1 MQFHYLTYMIMSLS
15 TRTCAPGVIKFTIL
29 VNPPYPSLLYT
40 LSDLCLGVEKKIF
53 KEIMHFHYMAY
64 VSMPKH
70 KNPCPRG
77 KFFTILVNPSFN
89 YYIYSVCLI
98 NANEQRRNVLKKY
111 TSIFQFLPQILFLW
125 SRGHENLQFFVSLPT
140 RCYIPK
146 LVKTGPVNLK
156 EKM

>member
-77 KFFTILVNPSFN
+77 KFFFTILVNPSFN

-98 NANEQRRNVLKKY
+98 NANEQRKNVLKKY
-111 TSIFQFLPQILFLW
+111 IHFSVFTQNSLSLEQGVTKFIIFCLLTHQMLYTKIGKDWP
-125 SRGHENLQFFVSLPT
+125 SSP
-140 RCYIPK
+140 
-146 LVKTGPVNLK
+146 
-156 EKM
+156 